1 MKKQTSADIVGG
13 CFLAALGL
21 VTLFAASMIKGGMEE
36 RLPPR
41 TLPYVVGSIIL
52 ISGIILAIKS
62 FRFKGEDPTIQ
73 WPDRPGTMRILV
85 TLISLIFYIGLV
97 TPLGLPL
104 STFLYVSFSVWYLST
119 YRILYALL
127 IGFVSGAI
135 SWLLFIYLLELSF
148 PMGPFQS

>member
-1 MKKQTSADIVGG
+1 MGG
-13 CFLAALGL
+13 CFLAVLGL
-21 VTLFAASMIKGGMEE
+21 FTLFAASMIKGGMEE

-73 WPDRPGTMRILV
+73 WPDRQGAMRILV

-104 STFLYVSFSVWYLST
+104 STFLYVSFSVWYLGT

>member
-1 MKKQTSADIVGG
+1 MKKQTSADVAGG
-13 CFLAALGL
+13 CFLAVLGL

-62 FRFKGEDPTIQ
+62 LRFKGEDLTIH
-73 WPDRPGTMRILV
+73 WPDRQGIVRILV
-85 TLISLIFYIGLV
+85 TLISLIVYIALM

-104 STFLYVSFSVWYLST
+104 STFLYVTLSVWYLGR
-119 YRILYALL
+119 YRILYAFL
-127 IGFVSGAI
+127 IGFVSGAV

-148 PMGPFQS
+148 PVGPFRS

>member
-13 CFLAALGL
+13 CFLAVLGL
-21 VTLFAASMIKGGMEE
+21 VTLFAASKIKGGLEE

-62 FRFKGEDPTIQ
+62 LRFKGEDPTIQ
-73 WPDRPGTMRILV
+73 WPDRQGTIRILV

-104 STFLYVSFSVWYLST
+104 STFLYVSFSVWYLGR

-148 PMGPFQS
+148 PMGPFYS

>member
-13 CFLAALGL
+13 CFLAVLGL
-21 VTLFAASMIKGGMEE
+21 VTLFAASTIKGGMEE

-41 TLPYVVGSIIL
+41 TLPYVVGAIIL

-62 FRFKGEDPTIQ
+62 LRFKGEDPTIQ
-73 WPDRPGTMRILV
+73 WPDRQGTVRIFI
-85 TLISLIFYIGLV
+85 TLISLVIYIALM

-104 STFLYVSFSVWYLST
+104 STFLYVTFSVWYLGRYSV
-119 YRILYALL
+119 LYALSV
-127 IGFVSGAI
+127 GFASGAI

-148 PMGPFQS
+148 PIGPFHS

>member
-1 MKKQTSADIVGG
+1 VKKQTSADIAGG
-13 CFLAALGL
+13 CFLAVLGL

-52 ISGIILAIKS
+52 ISGIVLAIKS
-62 FRFKGEDPTIQ
+62 LRFKGEDLTIH
-73 WPDRPGTMRILV
+73 WPDRRGIVRILV
-85 TLISLIFYIGLV
+85 TLISLIVYIALM

-104 STFLYVSFSVWYLST
+104 STFLYVTLSVWYLGR
-119 YRILYALL
+119 YRILYAFL
-127 IGFVSGAI
+127 IGFVSGAV

-148 PMGPFQS
+148 PVGPFRS

>member
-1 MKKQTSADIVGG
+1 VKKQTSADIAGG
-13 CFLAALGL
+13 CFLAVLGL

-52 ISGIILAIKS
+52 ISGIVLAIKS
-62 FRFKGEDPTIQ
+62 LRFKGEDLTIH
-73 WPDRPGTMRILV
+73 WPDRQGIVRILV
-85 TLISLIFYIGLV
+85 TLISLIVYIALM

-104 STFLYVSFSVWYLST
+104 STFLYVTLSVWYLGR
-119 YRILYALL
+119 YRILYAFL
-127 IGFVSGAI
+127 IGFVSGAV

-148 PMGPFQS
+148 PVGPFRS

>member
-1 MKKQTSADIVGG
+1 MKKQTSADIAGG
-13 CFLAALGL
+13 CFLAVLGL

-52 ISGIILAIKS
+52 ISGVILAIKS
-62 FRFKGEDPTIQ
+62 LRFKGEDLTIH
-73 WPDRPGTMRILV
+73 WPDRQGIVRILV
-85 TLISLIFYIGLV
+85 TLISLIVYIALM

-104 STFLYVSFSVWYLST
+104 STFLYVTFSVWYLGR
-119 YRILYALL
+119 YRILYAFL
-127 IGFVSGAI
+127 IGFVSGAV

-148 PMGPFQS
+148 PVGPFRS

>member
-13 CFLAALGL
+13 CFLAVLGL
-21 VTLFAASMIKGGMEE
+21 VTLFAASKIKGGLEE

-62 FRFKGEDPTIQ
+62 LRFKGEDPTIQ
-73 WPDRPGTMRILV
+73 WPDRQGTIRILV
-85 TLISLIFYIGLV
+85 TLISLIFYIGLM

-104 STFLYVSFSVWYLST
+104 STFLYVSFSVWYLGR

-148 PMGPFQS
+148 PMGPFYS

>member
-1 MKKQTSADIVGG
+1 
-13 CFLAALGL
+13 
-21 VTLFAASMIKGGMEE
+21 
-36 RLPPR
+36 
-41 TLPYVVGSIIL
+41 
-52 ISGIILAIKS
+52 
-62 FRFKGEDPTIQ
+62 
-73 WPDRPGTMRILV
+73 MRILV

-104 STFLYVSFSVWYLST
+104 STFLYVSFSVWYLGT

>member
-13 CFLAALGL
+13 CFLAVLGL

-62 FRFKGEDPTIQ
+62 FALQGRRPDDP
-73 WPDRPGTMRILV
+73 V
-85 TLISLIFYIGLV
+85 
-97 TPLGLPL
+97 
-104 STFLYVSFSVWYLST
+104 
-119 YRILYALL
+119 A
-127 IGFVSGAI
+127 
-135 SWLLFIYLLELSF
+135 
-148 PMGPFQS
+148 